1 MSLLPCRD
9 EDPMADETR
18 SAAPPRDT
26 TASTSAAPRAADF
39 VALKSGLEI
48 RHYVIEEVIGAGGFG
63 ITYRARHE
71 RLKSKVFA
79 LKEFFPREF
88 AARSG
93 THVISTRDGEG
104 IFRWGLDRF
113 LKEAEALAKCEHPS
127 IVDVVDY
134 FEENGT
140 AYAVLGYIEGQQ
152 LGQWLDGLGRP
163 PTQAELDRLIGPI
176 LDALEVVHR
185 ANLLHRDIAP
195 DNILIRRDGSP
206 CLIDFGACRE
216 DVRER
221 SQKVSAIVKHGY
233 SPPEQYHG
241 IAELQGPWTDI
252 YALGA
257 TLYRA
262 VSGVSP
268 MDSSR
273 RGSLGDGLK
282 PITEMTHTEYRPGFM
297 AAIDMALR
305 LKPDER
311 PKSIGDW
318 RPMLMSETAPVLDRD
333 EKRRK
338 DKPDDAREAEV
349 RLVEGADSSSGKGG
363 DATPAVTP
371 ARRGAVVIGAIAA
384 IALAGMGALA
394 FWRSPPPTPRPDPAP
409 KPGPTIKPDLP
420 TEAKSGPIAPVAPDS
435 EQAAA
440 TAWTQIAS
448 TTDPTVIERFLELH
462 GTTARASEARA
473 RLAALREDS
482 RKADAAKAEAERA
495 KQAAERA
502 EAERQ
507 RAREAAW
514 TACQGAPDAAKVAA
528 CARVIDSD
536 DTAQRR
542 AAALQIRGNAERK
555 VGNFDKAIADLTR
568 SLDLVPGQAQVLTDR
583 GVAHFLKGGAAERQA
598 ALNDYDAALRVDPR
612 HAEALNN
619 RAWAVFQTGRAAD
632 ALADA
637 NRSIEAV
644 ATNGY
649 AYDTRGQILEA
660 LGRRDDAIRDYER
673 AIQIDPS
680 QETSRAGLQRLRGAK
695 K

>member
-1 MSLLPCRD
+1 
-9 EDPMADETR
+9 MADETR

-282 PITEMTHTEYRPGFM
+282 PITEMTHAEYRPGFM

-507 RAREAAW
+507 RARETAW